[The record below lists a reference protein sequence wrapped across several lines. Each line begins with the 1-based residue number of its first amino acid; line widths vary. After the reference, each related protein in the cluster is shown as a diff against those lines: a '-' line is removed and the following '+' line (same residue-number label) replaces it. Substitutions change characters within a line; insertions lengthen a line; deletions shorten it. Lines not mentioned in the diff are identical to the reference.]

1 MTEVGEPPEP
11 PVLEKPP
18 EPEAAVLEAA
28 VLDDDGA
35 GISIGLAEVAMGA
48 AGITAFSL
56 LTTGMLGVALVA
68 ADVDIPIALGEAA
81 GAILSVPVFPPAA
94 TGEPPST

>member
-11 PVLEKPP
+11 PVLGESP
-18 EPEAAVLEAA
+18 EPEAAVLDE
-28 VLDDDGA
+28 DGA

-48 AGITAFSL
+48 AGSTAFSL